1 MIATEGT
8 VTSVTAEV
16 RADIEAAT
24 LELSPSDQ
32 AVLAGSNGGALDAAR
47 ALGYTPTAYA
57 HHLHA
62 ARRRLRQAVVRR
74 RRKLTWREPA
84 AA

>member
-1 MIATEGT
+1 MIATTAT

-16 RADIEAAT
+16 RADIDAAT

-32 AVLAGSNGGALDAAR
+32 AILAVGNGGGLDAAR
-47 ALGYTPTAYA
+47 ALGYTPTEYA
-57 HHLHA
+57 QRLHA
-62 ARRRLRQAVVRR
+62 ARRRLRHAVVKR
-74 RRKLTWREPA
+74 RRKLAWRVPA

>member
-1 MIATEGT
+1 MIATAGT

-32 AVLAGSNGGALDAAR
+32 AVLGMSDGGALDAAL

-57 HHLHA
+57 HQLHA
-62 ARRRLRQAVVRR
+62 ARRRLRQAVVKR
-74 RRKLTWREPA
+74 RRKLAWRVPA